1 MATFTFDLVSPER
14 TLFSGAVESVIVP
27 GSEGEFQ
34 VFAGHTPV
42 VAMLKPGVLT
52 IDSGSG
58 KERLFVRGGFAEVN
72 NASLTVL
79 AEHAVAL
86 SELKADKLAAD
97 IKDAEEDLAD
107 AKTDAERHKAETTL
121 EVLRDLLRAASN

>member
-1 MATFTFDLVSPER
+1 M
-14 TLFSGAVESVIVP
+14 P

-34 VFAGHTPV
+34 VFSGHTPV

-52 IDSGSG
+52 VATGSG
-58 KERLFVRGGFAEVN
+58 QERLFIRGGFAEVN
-72 NASLTVL
+72 NASLTIL

-86 SELKADKLAAD
+86 ADLKPDRLMAD

-107 AKTDAERHKAETTL
+107 ATTDAARHKAETTL
-121 EVLRDLLRAASN
+121 EVLRELLRAASN